1 MPPSTSVEEL
11 RLNRFSPWK
20 LGSLPFP
27 STALQIQSPPRG
39 RWRPASPSVRLALCP
54 QGQMSRWFTASSKA
68 PRKTGFGTSGNA
80 FSHSAPRTG
89 NPSSCT
95 PKLLIPSFLTHTK
108 HSGHRKTCHTFRRE
122 TKESTRDEES
132 ETGAPH
138 QEAAASISCPGQ
150 NTPDTLSL
158 LFYRELS
165 SSLWDEIP
173 THSPSNQIRGHK
185 RQNFSWD

>member
-89 NPSSCT
+89 NPSSWHLLTTVLVDYLYFLQHAGDPATRQGWYRIT
-95 PKLLIPSFLTHTK
+95 PDS
-108 HSGHRKTCHTFRRE
+108 
-122 TKESTRDEES
+122 
-132 ETGAPH
+132 
-138 QEAAASISCPGQ
+138 SISQASGRGRALEAQ
-150 NTPDTLSL
+150 LHLGSLSL
-158 LFYRELS
+158 
-165 SSLWDEIP
+165 
-173 THSPSNQIRGHK
+173 
-185 RQNFSWD
+185 